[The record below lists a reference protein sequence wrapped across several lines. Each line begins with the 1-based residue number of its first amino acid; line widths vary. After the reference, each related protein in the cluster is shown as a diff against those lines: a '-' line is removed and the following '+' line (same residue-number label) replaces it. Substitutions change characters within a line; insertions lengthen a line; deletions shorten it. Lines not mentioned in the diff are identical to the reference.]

1 MSEFLSKGYSSSSKL
16 LDLEIR
22 LKNQRGLL
30 LYLQE
35 EEERIRLA
43 KKTCLSTIL
52 SVRRSIL
59 ELEKNEP

>member
-43 KKTCLSTIL
+43 KTTCLSTIL